1 MMGMHQ
7 VEAQTRTLDVV
18 ADDGDAPSSSL
29 MVIGDMSSRRI
40 SLPRDGVLHIGR
52 DAEADI
58 QIESVAASRRH
69 AKLVLVG
76 GKAHIADLDSYNGT
90 MVNGERIK
98 GSCSLASGDV
108 ITIAKT
114 LLVLR
119 VASSTQA
126 HSLIDMEAMRRRI
139 AEELARA
146 SEYGRSFAVVVLKVR
161 EKNMSRP
168 LGLTAVAA
176 LRPMDALAVHGANL
190 VALLP
195 ELDVEAARTQ
205 VAALLAAVTPII
217 PEARAGF
224 ASYPCDGNDVDTL
237 LTGARAAVGHAGPG
251 AVCFA
256 SEVVAEHVVGD
267 STFIVADPAMVKL
280 YELVRRLAASSL
292 SVLIVGET
300 GTGKENAAHALH
312 YWSARSEK
320 PFVALNC
327 AALPE
332 TLVESEIFGYERGA
346 FSDAKSAKPGLLE
359 RAHGGTVFLDEVGDL
374 PIAVQVKLLRA
385 IEHKRFLR
393 LGDTREREIDVRIV
407 SATNVDLDAAVD
419 QKRFR
424 SDLLYRLSAAVVA
437 LPPLR
442 DRRREVPV
450 LARAFVERERSRQQ
464 RQPLEISAA
473 TMAALC
479 SFEFPGNVREL
490 KNAMEYAVTTAEGA
504 TIELWNLPDRIRGQ
518 SGPPPDDDAARD
530 DGAARGDG
538 AAGRRR
544 FRAVSDEIRE
554 LERRRIVEALE
565 AHDGVKTHA
574 AAAIGMPI
582 RTFTFKLKQYKI
594 DT

>member
-1 MMGMHQ
+1 MMGTQHLG
-7 VEAQTRTLDVV
+7 EAQTRTLDVV
-18 ADDGDAPSSSL
+18 ADDSGDAPASSL
-29 MVIGDMSSRRI
+29 LVIGDLSSRRI
-40 SLPRDGVLHIGR
+40 SLPRDGVLQIGR
-52 DAEADI
+52 DAEADV
-58 QIESVAASRRH
+58 QIESVSASRRH

-90 MVNGERIK
+90 LVNGERIR

-108 ITIAKT
+108 VTIAKT

-119 VASSTQA
+119 IASAAQA
-126 HSLIDMEAMRRRI
+126 RSLIDMDTMRRRI
-139 AEELARA
+139 GEELARA
-146 SEYGRSFAVVVLKVR
+146 SEYGRSFAVAVVRVR
-161 EKNMSRP
+161 EHHVMRP
-168 LGLTAVAA
+168 LGLSALGAV
-176 LRPMDALAVHGANL
+176 RPMDAVGIQGSNL
-190 VALLP
+190 VALFP
-195 ELDVEAARTQ
+195 ELDVDAARAQ
-205 VAALLAAVTPII
+205 VVALLAALTPTV
-217 PEARAGF
+217 PDACAGV
-224 ASYPCDGNDVDTL
+224 ASYPCDGNDIDTV
-237 LTGARAAVGHAGPG
+237 LTGARAAAAQAGPG
-251 AVCFA
+251 SVCFA

-267 STFIVADPAMVKL
+267 STFIVADPAMVKI
-280 YELVRRLAASSL
+280 YELIRRLAASSL

-300 GTGKENAAHALH
+300 GTGKENAAQALH
-312 YWSARSEK
+312 YWSARSGK

-332 TLVESEIFGYERGA
+332 TLVESEVFGHDRGA
-346 FSDAKSAKPGLLE
+346 FSDAKAAKPGLLE

-374 PIAVQVKLLRA
+374 PIGVQVKLLRA
-385 IEHKRFLR
+385 IEQKRFLR
-393 LGDTREREIDVRIV
+393 LGDTREREIDVRVV
-407 SATNVDLDAAVD
+407 SATNIDLDAAVE

-424 SDLLYRLSAAVVA
+424 SDLLFRLSAAEVA

-450 LARAFVERERSRQQ
+450 LARAFVERERLRQQ
-464 RQPLEISAA
+464 RPRLEISTA

-479 SFEFPGNVREL
+479 GHDFPGNVREL

-504 TIELWNLPDRIRGQ
+504 TIELWNLPDRIRGH
-518 SGPPPDDDAARD
+518 SGSASD
-530 DGAARGDG
+530 DGAAPDDG
-538 AAGRRR
+538 PAGQRR

-565 AHDGVKTHA
+565 AHRGVKAHA